1 MTITVLSINKKEH
14 RQMEERAVML
24 SNIRKC
30 KTVEFWAKI
39 NKGYTLTE

>member
-1 MTITVLSINKKEH
+1 MTITVLSNNKKEH
-14 RQMEERAVML
+14 RQMEEQAVRL
-24 SNIRKC
+24 SNRRKC

>member
-1 MTITVLSINKKEH
+1 MTITVLSNNKKEH
-14 RQMEERAVML
+14 RQLEEQAVRL
-24 SNIRKC
+24 SNRRKW